1 MHGTPGS
8 RIRLTCTF
16 CRTQFLDCASSQVSV
31 NGGKLPVVDVEVIPG
46 IASAPKCSLE
56 GAGIKA
62 CTAGEDAEL
71 KIVVRDALGNLGMSM
86 K

>member
-1 MHGTPGS
+1 MHVFFLS
-8 RIRLTCTF
+8 HVFF
-16 CRTQFLDCASSQVSV
+16 CRTQFLDCTSPQVSV

-62 CTAGEDAEL
+62 CTAGEDAEF